1 MSSIESYTRGKQHPA
16 YRIYWN
22 DHNYKRKTKVLYLTK
37 VQARTVAE
45 RLERESEEIR
55 QGIRPNP
62 DFEKT
67 LGEAFKMFTES
78 LHGEGRS
85 QLTVDRYKVAYQ
97 TFKRLTGEET
107 PLSAIV
113 ATDIEEFKLERL
125 TEVQPVTVNTDL
137 RHLKAFFN
145 WAVKLDLLFKT
156 PLRNIKRI
164 KEAHREVRF
173 LSSDELKALHT
184 AIVEWDNAAA
194 SDLVTFYLQTGVR
207 AREILPETGFT
218 WDSVKK
224 DHIVIIGKGDKQ
236 RSLPLNDTLRAILD
250 RNRGKEVPFP
260 FTYHMVY
267 TMIVKNLYKRAKIK
281 GANLH
286 TLRKTAG
293 ALLIQNGIDIYR
305 VSKFLG
311 HSAVSVTEKHYVD
324 LIQSDYSSMS
334 EVLESCMLALGD
346 SNNES
351 IPTSDE
357 ST

>member
-1 MSSIESYTRGKQHPA
+1 MSSIESYTRGKQQPA

-37 VQARTVAE
+37 AQARNAAD
-45 RLERESEEIR
+45 RLEREAEEIR

-62 DFEKT
+62 DLEKT
-67 LGEAFKMFTES
+67 LGEAFEMFKKS
-78 LHGEGRS
+78 LKGEGRS
-85 QLTVDRYKVAYQ
+85 QLTIDRYDVAYQ
-97 TFKRLTGEET
+97 TFKRLTGEDT
-107 PLSAIV
+107 QLSAILP
-113 ATDIEEFKLERL
+113 TDIEEYKLERL
-125 TEVQPVTVNTDL
+125 SEVQPVTVNTDL
-137 RHLKAFFN
+137 RHLKAFFT
-145 WAVKLDLLFKT
+145 WAVKLDLLQKT

-164 KEAHREVRF
+164 RESHREVRF
-173 LSSDELKALHT
+173 LSSDELKALHK

-236 RSLPLNDTLRAILD
+236 RSIPLNETLNAILD
-250 RNRGKEVPFP
+250 RNRDKDVPFP
-260 FTYHMVY
+260 YTYHMVY
-267 TMIVKNLYKRAKIK
+267 TMIVKNLYSKAKIK

-324 LIQSDYSSMS
+324 LIQSDYTSMS
-334 EVLESCMLALGD
+334 ETLEECMLALKD
-346 SNNES
+346 SEDDS
-351 IPTSDE
+351 KPS
-357 ST
+357 